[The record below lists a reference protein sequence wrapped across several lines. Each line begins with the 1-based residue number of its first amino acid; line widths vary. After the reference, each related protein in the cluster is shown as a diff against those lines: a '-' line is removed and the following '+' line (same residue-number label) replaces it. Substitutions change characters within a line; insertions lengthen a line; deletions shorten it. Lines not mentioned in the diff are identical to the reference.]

1 VSIGPAWAV
10 ELLADWGA
18 SDWRETRIALGMP
31 AVCPSF
37 KGLIEISTELELT
50 GYSPA
55 EVEAIAAAVEALQRD
70 KPEHF
75 RVLLRT
81 FRPWARDLVPSKPG
95 DNTLLAEAV
104 QDIARR
110 VDAALE

>member
-1 VSIGPAWAV
+1 MSLGPAWAV

-31 AVCPSF
+31 SVCPSF
-37 KGLIEISTELELT
+37 KGLVEISTELEIT

-55 EVEAIAAAVEALQRD
+55 EVEAIAHAVEALQRD
-70 KPEHF
+70 KPEHY
-75 RVLLRT
+75 RVLLRA
-81 FRPWARDLVPSKPG
+81 FRPWAQDRVQAKPG
-95 DNTLLAEAV
+95 DNTLLAEAIE
-104 QDIARR
+104 DIARR